1 MSSPACPL
9 AEPVTLL
16 SVCLSRSGAP
26 VEEAAPRTGPPA
38 LRLGRVGGGLPSWGV
53 AICEGLS
60 PKCPQLVGC
69 WPFHPLMTRLLT
81 ARDVRAGVLQ
91 VVLGSQA
98 RAWCPVD
105 RVHSRDCRALCQ
117 CSSLEVG
124 SVWTLA
130 RGGAVL
136 GGGSVPQV
144 APLPR
149 LVSSPPPPPPPPLSA
164 KVSVWP
170 SCCCYV
176 SFSVVSNSL

>member
-1 MSSPACPL
+1 MVGSVHAHPGLSVRGSSGRVGSCLLALGPHCPCCPRDGTGPLGPKAPLLPDPSWWSGPSVSSPACPL

-81 ARDVRAGVLQ
+81 ARDVRAGVPAGCFGLTGQ
-91 VVLGSQA
+91 S
-98 RAWCPVD
+98 
-105 RVHSRDCRALCQ
+105 
-117 CSSLEVG
+117 
-124 SVWTLA
+124 
-130 RGGAVL
+130 
-136 GGGSVPQV
+136 
-144 APLPR
+144 
-149 LVSSPPPPPPPPLSA
+149 LVS
-164 KVSVWP
+164 
-170 SCCCYV
+170 C
-176 SFSVVSNSL
+176 